1 MSIIRTSLAFI
12 GFAAFANAH
21 PNVVLVITD
30 DQGYGDLSCHGNP
43 ILKTPGIDKLHSE
56 SVRLT
61 DFHVSPTCAPTRGAL
76 MSGHVTNRAG
86 PWHTIMGRCFL
97 FEGEKTLGEVFDNG
111 GYATGMFGKWHLGDN
126 YPFRPE
132 DRGFQEVVRHGAGGV
147 GQAPDHWDNAY
158 FEDTYMHNGTPTKY
172 EGFCTDVYFQ
182 EAKRFID
189 ESVKEEK
196 PFFAYISTNAPH
208 GPYHCPEKYW
218 KPYAEKLGND
228 KKTAEQAIFFGMIAN
243 IDENVA
249 KLRGWLE
256 EEGLAEDTIFIFM
269 TDNGSARG
277 AKIHNSGMSGN
288 KGSNQDGGH
297 RVPFFFHWP
306 KGGFSEGRDIDTL
319 TAHIDVLPTLVE
331 LCELSEIPE
340 DYKLDGRSLVPLF
353 KNEDAEWEERTII
366 TDSQR
371 VVDPIKWR
379 NSSTMT
385 ERWRLLNGKALYDIE
400 ADPGQKKNVAKEH
413 PEVVEKLRA
422 DYDAWWESLKPS
434 FKRFARIQIGNKAEN
449 PTVLTSHDWL
459 TKAKM
464 VPWNHSMIRSAPLTE
479 GWWALNVAEAGKYR
493 ITLRRW
499 PNSTGAKIVDA
510 LEPSP
515 PVPGLKAFRE
525 TPGKAL
531 AVKKAILKIGDFY
544 GEQEVNSDDAGVT
557 FEMELMKGETELETT
572 FVLEGGEKVSAYFA
586 EVEKL

>member
-1 MSIIRTSLAFI
+1 MLFLRTTLAFI
-12 GFAAFANAH
+12 GLAVAANAQ

-30 DQGYGDLSCHGNP
+30 DQGYGDLSCTGNP
-43 ILKTPGIDKLHSE
+43 ILETPAIDKLYGE
-56 SVRLT
+56 SVRLS

-76 MSGHVTNRAG
+76 MSGHYTNRAG

-97 FEGEKTLGEVFDNG
+97 FEGEMTLGKAFEDG

-147 GQAPDHWDNAY
+147 GQAPDHWNNAY
-158 FEDTYMHNGTPTKY
+158 FDDTYMHNSKPVKY
-172 EGFCTDVYFQ
+172 EGYCSDIFFD
-182 EAKRFID
+182 EAKRFIG
-189 ESVKEEK
+189 ESVKEKK
-196 PFFAYISTNAPH
+196 PFFTYISTNAPH
-208 GPYHCPEKYW
+208 GPYHVADKYW
-218 KPYAEKLGND
+218 KPYDEKMKD
-228 KKTAEQAIFFGMIAN
+228 QKSQEQAIFFGMIAN

-249 KLRGWLE
+249 KLRDYLE
-256 EEGLAEDTIFIFM
+256 EEGLTEDTLFIFM

-277 AKIHNSGMSGN
+277 VNIHNAGMKKG
-288 KGSNQDGGH
+288 KGSNFDGGH
-297 RVPFFFHWP
+297 RVPFFMHWP
-306 KGGFSEGRDIDTL
+306 KGGLDGGRDVENL

-331 LCELSEIPE
+331 LCELPEIPA
-340 DYKLDGRSLVPLF
+340 DYKLDGRSLVPLL
-353 KNEDAEWEERTII
+353 KDKDAKWEERTII

-385 ERWRLLNGKALYDIE
+385 DRWRLLNGKELYDIK
-400 ADPGQKKNVAKEH
+400 ADPHQDNDIAKEH

-422 DYDAWWESLKPS
+422 DYDAWWESLQPS
-434 FKRFARIQIGNKAEN
+434 FKRFARIQVGTEHEN

-459 TKAKM
+459 TKGKM
-464 VPWNHSMIRSAPLTE
+464 VPWNHSMLRAGPLFE
-479 GWWALNVAEAGKYR
+479 GWWALNVTETAKYR

-499 PNSTGAKIVDA
+499 PMSTDHKIVA
-510 LEPSP
+510 GMEPGE

-531 AVKKAILKIGDFY
+531 PIKKVLIKVGDFSS
-544 GEQEVNSDDAGVT
+544 EKEVTENDSKVS
-557 FEMELMKGETELETT
+557 FEMELTKGQTELETT
-572 FVLEGGEKVSAYFA
+572 FVLEDGEKLSAYFA

>member
-1 MSIIRTSLAFI
+1 MSIVRSSLAFV
-12 GFAAFANAH
+12 GLAVLASAH
-21 PNVVLVITD
+21 PNVVFVITD

-43 ILKTPGIDKLHSE
+43 ILETPALDKLHGE
-56 SVRLT
+56 SVRLN

-76 MSGHVTNRAG
+76 MSGHFTNRAG

-97 FEGEKTLGEVFDNG
+97 FEGEMTLGKAFEDG

-132 DRGFQEVVRHGAGGV
+132 DRGFQEVVRHAAGGV
-147 GQAPDHWDNAY
+147 GQAPDYWDNAY
-158 FEDTYMHNGTPTKY
+158 FDDTYMHNSKPQKY
-172 EGFCTDVYFQ
+172 EGFCTDVFFQ
-182 EAKRFID
+182 EAKRFIG

-208 GPYHCPEKYW
+208 GPFHCPDKYW
-218 KPYAEKLGND
+218 KPYDEKMKD
-228 KKTAEQAIFFGMIAN
+228 QKSQEQAVFFGMIAN

-249 KLRGWLE
+249 KMRAYLE
-256 EEGLAEDTIFIFM
+256 EEGLAKDTLFIYM

-277 AKIHNSGMSGN
+277 VNIWNSGMRKG
-288 KGSNQDGGH
+288 KGSNFDGGH
-297 RVPFFFHWP
+297 RVPFFMHWP
-306 KGGFSEGRDIDTL
+306 NGNLDGGRDIETL
-319 TAHIDVLPTLVE
+319 TAHVDILPTLVE
-331 LCELSEIPE
+331 LCELPDLPE
-340 DYKLDGRSLVPLF
+340 DYTLDGRSLVPLL
-353 KNEDAEWEERTII
+353 KDENAGWEERTLI

-371 VVDPIKWR
+371 VVNPIKWR

-400 ADPGQKKNVAKEH
+400 ADPHQDKDVAKEH

-422 DYDAWWESLKPS
+422 DYDAWWESLQPA
-434 FKRFARIQIGNKAEN
+434 FKRFARIQVGTEHES

-459 TKAKM
+459 TKANM
-464 VPWNHSMIRSAPLTE
+464 VPWNHAMLRSGPLTE
-479 GWWALNVAEAGKYR
+479 GWWALNVTEPGKYR

-499 PNSTGAKIVDA
+499 PRYIKTPIVA
-510 LEPSP
+510 GLEPGA

-525 TPGKAL
+525 TPGTAL
-531 AVKKAILKIGDFY
+531 PIKKAMIKIGDFT
-544 GEQEVNSDDAGVT
+544 GEQEVTSEAAGVT
-557 FEMELMKGETELETT
+557 FEMELKKGEAELETT
-572 FVLEGGEKVSAYFA
+572 FVLEDGEKLSAYFA

>member
-1 MSIIRTSLAFI
+1 MSFLRASLSFV
-12 GFAAFANAH
+12 GFAVFANAH
-21 PNVVLVITD
+21 PNVVFVITD

-43 ILKTPGIDKLHSE
+43 ILETPALDKLHGE

-76 MSGHVTNRAG
+76 MSGHFTNRAG

-97 FEGEKTLGEVFDNG
+97 FEGEKTLGEVFEDG

-132 DRGFQEVVRHGAGGV
+132 DRGFQEVVRHAAGGV
-147 GQAPDHWDNAY
+147 GQAPDFWDNAY
-158 FEDTYMHNGTPTKY
+158 FDDTYMHNSEPKKF

-182 EAKRFID
+182 EAKRFIG

-208 GPYHCPEKYW
+208 GPFHCPDKYW
-218 KPYAEKLGND
+218 LPYDEKMKD
-228 KKTAEQAIFFGMIAN
+228 QKSQEQAVFFGMIAN

-249 KLRGWLE
+249 KLRNWLA
-256 EEGLAEDTIFIFM
+256 EEGLAEDTLFIFM

-277 AKIHNSGMSGN
+277 VKIHNSGMKKG
-288 KGSNQDGGH
+288 KGSNFDGGH
-297 RVPFFFHWP
+297 RVPFFMHWP
-306 KGGFSEGRDIDTL
+306 NGDLDGGRDIETL
-319 TAHIDVLPTLVE
+319 TAHIDILPTLVD
-331 LCELSEIPE
+331 LCELPKIPE
-340 DYKLDGRSLVPLF
+340 DYPLDGRSLVPLL
-353 KNEDAEWEERTII
+353 KNDDAEWPERTII

-371 VVDPIKWR
+371 VVDPVKWR

-385 ERWRLLNGKALYDIE
+385 ERWRLLNGKELYDIK
-400 ADPGQKKNVAKEH
+400 ADPHQDKNVASEH

-434 FKRFARIQIGNKAEN
+434 FERFARIQIGNPAEN

-459 TKAKM
+459 TKERM
-464 VPWNHSMIRSAPLTE
+464 VPWNHSMLRAAPLTK
-479 GWWALNVAEAGKYR
+479 GWWALNVAESGKYR

-499 PNSTGAKIVDA
+499 PKSTGAKIVA
-510 LEPSP
+510 GMEPSE

-531 AVKKAILKIGDFY
+531 PIESAQLKVGGFS
-544 GEQEVNSDDAGVT
+544 GEQKVTADDSGVT
-557 FEMELMKGETELETT
+557 FEMELTKGEVELETT
-572 FVLEGGEKVSAYFA
+572 FVLKGGETVSAYFA